1 MPYEFRP
8 WDEELEPQPS
18 SARLGLPPRKPT
30 GIDVVDPPGP
40 PKRPPG
46 PLAGLPAP
54 FLMRWLGV
62 LILAGL
68 GLLIFALLFA
78 R

>member
-18 SARLGLPPRKPT
+18 SAHLGLPPRKPT

-40 PKRPPG
+40 
-46 PLAGLPAP
+46 LAGLPAP
-54 FLMRWLGV
+54 FLMRLLGV